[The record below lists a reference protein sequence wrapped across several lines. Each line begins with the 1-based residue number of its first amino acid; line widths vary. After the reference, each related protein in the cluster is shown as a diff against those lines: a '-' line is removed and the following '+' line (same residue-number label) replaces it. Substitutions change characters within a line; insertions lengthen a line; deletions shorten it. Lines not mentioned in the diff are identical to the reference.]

1 MKSSFMKNLKSL
13 RMERGISQAQLAQQL
28 NITVKTIS
36 HWETGYSEP
45 SIQQILDI
53 ADYFQIA
60 TDDLL
65 KP

>member
-1 MKSSFMKNLKSL
+1 
-13 RMERGISQAQLAQQL
+13 MERGISQAQLAQQL